1 MANIKEQE
9 ARGGVN
15 DTVTLTNAKDFGIIP
30 VPRSLRYDPGKPFNF
45 SLAMNIAFGAIST
58 FTVANLYYCQPL
70 LIELSKDFDVT
81 YEEVSRIPTLLQA
94 GYATGLIL
102 ITPLGDLVRRRQ
114 LVLILITVS
123 ASLTIGLSVTSSLA
137 VFEALSFL
145 VGAVTVVPQV
155 LMPLAVD
162 LAPPQR
168 RASALSIVLAG
179 LLLGILLARV
189 LSGVIGE
196 FTSWRVVYYL
206 AIGLQYFLVLGSYFV
221 VPDFPAK
228 NAHLTYWHILQTMA
242 KFAVTEPLLIQ
253 ACLISIGS
261 SASFTNFWVTL
272 TFLLGGDPY
281 NYSTLVIGLFG
292 LIGMFA
298 VAMGPILG
306 RAIDHLVPWYASL
319 IGIFMMLCSQ
329 AVQTGA
335 GGISIGAVII
345 TTIGI
350 DTFRQMLEVSL
361 ATRIYSINPEARAR
375 LNAVYILSLF
385 IGQVMGS
392 SVGTKVFV
400 QYGWRAGGALSMA
413 FCGWMLF
420 ILMLR
425 GPHCGNKTW
434 FGYQG
439 GWEARKNVV
448 EPAKE
453 IREEDKQD
461 IEMGTD
467 SRSREMGEKESEIG
481 N

>member
-1 MANIKEQE
+1 MATIKEQE
-9 ARGGVN
+9 TWGSVE
-15 DTVTLTNAKDFGIIP
+15 DTVRAKTSKDFGLIP
-30 VPRSLRYDPGKPFNF
+30 VPRRLRYHPEKPFHF
-45 SLAMNIAFGAIST
+45 SLAMNIAFGVIST

-70 LIELSKDFDVT
+70 LIELSKDFNVT

-94 GYATGLIL
+94 GYATGLVL

-114 LVLILITVS
+114 LVLILVAIS
-123 ASLTIGLSVTSSLA
+123 ASLTIGLSVTSNLA
-137 VFEALSFL
+137 TFEALSFL
-145 VGAVTVVPQV
+145 VGTVTVVPPV

-162 LAPPQR
+162 LALPQR

-179 LLLGILLARV
+179 LLFGILIARV

-206 AIGLQYFLVLGSYFV
+206 AVGVQYFLVLGTYFV
-221 VPDFPAK
+221 VPDYPAK

-319 IGIFMMLCSQ
+319 IAISMLLCSQ
-329 AVQTGA
+329 IIQTGA
-335 GGISIGAVII
+335 GGISIVAVII
-345 TTIGI
+345 TTMGI

-361 ATRIYSINPEARAR
+361 ATRIFSINPEARAR

-385 IGQVMGS
+385 IGQVIGS

-400 QYGWRAGGALSMA
+400 QYRWRAGGALSVA

-420 ILMLR
+420 ILLLR
-425 GPHCGNKTW
+425 GPHCENKTW

-439 GWEARKNVV
+439 GWEAKKNVTKQT
-448 EPAKE
+448 EE
-453 IREEDKQD
+453 RREDDKQD

-467 SRSREMGEKESEIG
+467 SRSHATDEKETEERH
-481 N
+481 